1 MRSALFLLSVS
12 VVVVLAFWAYRE
24 NHNTRQAMAERSALT
39 REIAALEEAISVQR
53 AEWAYLNRPARL
65 NELVLLNFDRLL
77 LLPMEA
83 AHFGTIDQVAYPLPE
98 PAPVDLDLMGEGIE
112 VFGAY
117 ESEADEHREQEP

>member
-1 MRSALFLLSVS
+1 MRSFLFLLSVCA
-12 VVVVLAFWAYRE
+12 VVVLAFWAYRE
-24 NHNTRQAMAERSALT
+24 NHNTRQAMAERTALT

-65 NELVLLNFDRLL
+65 HELVLLNFDRLL

-83 AHFGTIDQVAYPLPE
+83 THFGTIEQVAYPLPD
-98 PAPVDLDLMGEGIE
+98 PAPIDLDLLEEGIE

-117 ESEADEHREQEP
+117 DLDADENEEPAP